1 MFRPRMATRLG
12 AAFLIF
18 GLTVAGC
25 AGGSPQSTG
34 EAGDGT
40 DEIASMEPITL
51 IVSEPL
57 PPTSSNNLG
66 TNLFMDYV
74 TEHTDGKVT
83 FEVYDTSTLHPMQ
96 EAISAM
102 ESGLSDITLY
112 IPGLHGST
120 VPAGAWQTGLAAF
133 TTATPMDMLAGSA
146 AATAA
151 FTTGPVA
158 EELAAH
164 NALYLGAFTS
174 DSYTALCA
182 SPLETL
188 ADAHGQLG
196 RSSGGTYDAEMEAI
210 GMTPVLVDSNEVY
223 EALQRGTVDC
233 QVGALQTF
241 VNDSLAEVAKY
252 YTPLPFSPNTGAG
265 YIMNKEKFDALPASV
280 QEIFRKAGPLFG
292 VGNNNR
298 VIERFVEWYTTA
310 EDEYDVTFVTPA
322 DDLADA
328 LADFREEQGATLAER
343 APESVTDP
351 EAVVELYGSVYDD
364 WVEIVTDEFGV
375 PATDGTAESLLTA
388 LDYVVNDL
396 DWDAYRQRMY
406 EYVRDLD

>member
-1 MFRPRMATRLG
+1 MIRPRKTALP
-12 AAFLIF
+12 AAIAFALV
-18 GLTVAGC
+18 LALAGC
-25 AGGSPQSTG
+25 SGGPAGETG
-34 EAGDGT
+34 GGD
-40 DEIASMEPITL
+40 DIASMEPITL

-57 PPTSSNNLG
+57 PPDSSNNQG
-66 TNLFMDYV
+66 TNQFMKYV
-74 TEHTDGKVT
+74 TEKTDGKVK

-102 ESGLSDITLY
+102 ESGLSDITLF

-146 AATAA
+146 AAAA
-151 FTTGPVA
+151 TFSTGPVA

-164 NALYLGAFTS
+164 NAVYLGAFTS
-174 DSYTALCA
+174 DSYTALCS

-188 ADAHGQLG
+188 ADAKGKLG
-196 RSSGGTYDAEMEAI
+196 RSSGGTYDAEMKAI
-210 GMTPVLVDSNEVY
+210 GMDPTLVDSNEVY

-233 QVGALQTF
+233 QIGALQTF

-265 YIMNKEKFDALPASV
+265 YIMNKEKFDALPAAV
-280 QEIFRKAGPLFG
+280 QEIFREAGPLFG

-298 VIERFVEWYTTA
+298 VIERYVEFYTTA
-310 EDEYDVTFVTPA
+310 AEKFDVTTVTPA
-322 DDLADA
+322 EDLTTA
-328 LADFREEQGATLAER
+328 LADFRAQQGTTLADR
-343 APESVTDP
+343 APESVKDP
-351 EAVVELYGSVYDD
+351 QAIIDSYQKVYND
-364 WVEIVTDEFGV
+364 WAKIVTDEFGL
-375 PATDGTAESLLTA
+375 PPTDGTSESMLAA
-388 LDYVVNDL
+388 LNYVVNDL

-406 EYVRDLD
+406 EYMSEME